1 MQNPLT
7 LGQFLMAEIEQIFQR
22 TTKQTFFFKFQG
34 QQNGPL
40 QSADLPLLA
49 FQLAKIFKIFF
60 QRQNVQQ
67 KLNGFKSSSRVAAA
81 LEVVSAGMAYRRWS
95 YVLRYSL
102 Q

>member
-67 KLNGFKSSSRVAAA
+67 KLNGFKSSRVAAA
-81 LEVVSAGMAYRRWS
+81 LEVVSAEMPYRRRS
-95 YVLRYSL
+95 YFLRYSL